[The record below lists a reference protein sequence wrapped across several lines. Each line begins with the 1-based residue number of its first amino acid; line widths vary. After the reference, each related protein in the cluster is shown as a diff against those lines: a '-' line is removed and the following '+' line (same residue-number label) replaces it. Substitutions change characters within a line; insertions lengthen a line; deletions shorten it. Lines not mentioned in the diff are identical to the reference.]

1 MIVGILEL
9 NSKIKYG
16 MTSRNVPIYLFRP
29 LDTKIGLCIVGCSH
43 KDTTSNVLAM
53 ITVEQ
58 WDSPKLTR
66 GTLNK
71 IIGKCGDLQAEQAA
85 LLAHHSL
92 NVWAKFNKE
101 NLNPPTVTYPFV
113 KGYAFNIDPPGC
125 QDIDDVFMIGE
136 DGYYYIIIADVASW
150 VSLNPVIFAKASIVG
165 QTLYTNGKVSAPL
178 LPFEEECSL
187 LPNHIRQGVAL
198 KFKWDD
204 TKIYDTSFEKIS
216 FKNNASFTYENAY
229 TTGCSKLLI
238 DLTRY
243 LSGIDIYNPHN
254 WVEQLMIFYNCE
266 AAKVLVEKQAGILR
280 SQLEPDLEKL
290 ESYKSLGVDLE
301 FLANKSAVYT
311 PPSTDAKHW
320 GLQKDYYCH
329 ATSPIRRFADIIN
342 QMVLCDQIPFEHSID
357 ILNSRSTI
365 SKKYERDM
373 FFLEQV
379 LSSNKRIIEGVV
391 LTNNR
396 VWVAKWKRI
405 ITCKNEFEPGTPG
418 KLVYSVDMNQ
428 PTWKRRMVFR
438 FEGTNYQG

>member
-9 NSKIKYG
+9 SSKIKYG

-58 WDSPKLTR
+58 WDTPKLTR
-66 GTLNK
+66 GNLNK
-71 IIGKCGDLQAEQAA
+71 IIGNCGDLVAEQAA

-92 NVWAKFNKE
+92 NVWAKFKKE
-101 NLNPPTVTYPFV
+101 TLIHPTVTYPFV

-150 VSLNPVIFAKASIVG
+150 VSLNPTIFAKASIVG

-216 FKNNASFTYENAY
+216 FKNNAAFTYENAY

-254 WVEQLMIFYNCE
+254 WIEQLMIFYNCE

-280 SQLEPDLEKL
+280 SQLQPDIEKL

-301 FLANKSAVYT
+301 FLANKSAVYV

-320 GLQKDYYCH
+320 GLQKNYYCH

-342 QMVLCDQIPFEHSID
+342 QMVLCDKIPFEHSID

-379 LSSNKRIIEGVV
+379 LSSNKRIIEGIV

-396 VWVAKWKRI
+396 VWVPRWKRI
-405 ITCKNEFEPGTPG
+405 VTCKNDFEPGKNG

-428 PTWKRRMVFR
+428 STWKRKMVFR
-438 FEGTNYQG
+438 FEDINYQG

>member
-1 MIVGILEL
+1 
-9 NSKIKYG
+9 
-16 MTSRNVPIYLFRP
+16 
-29 LDTKIGLCIVGCSH
+29 
-43 KDTTSNVLAM
+43 M

-58 WDSPKLTR
+58 WDMPKLTR
-66 GTLNK
+66 GVLNK
-71 IIGKCGDLQAEQAA
+71 IIGKCGDLAAEQAA

-92 NVWAKFNKE
+92 NVWGKFNKE
-101 NLNPPTVTYPFV
+101 TLNPPTITYPFV

-150 VSLNPVIFAKASIVG
+150 ISLNPTIFAKASIVG

-187 LPNHIRQGVAL
+187 LPNQIRQGVAL
-198 KFKWDD
+198 KFKWDG
-204 TKIYDTSFEKIS
+204 TKIYDTSFEKVS

-229 TTGCSKLLI
+229 TTGYSKLLI

-254 WVEQLMIFYNCE
+254 WIEQLMIFYNCE
-266 AAKVLVEKQAGILR
+266 AAKVLVQKQAGILR
-280 SQLEPDLEKL
+280 SQLEPDIEKL
-290 ESYKSLGVDLE
+290 EWYKSLGVDLE

-311 PPSTDAKHW
+311 DTSTNRKHW

-357 ILNSRSTI
+357 ILNNRSTI

-379 LSSNKRIIEGVV
+379 LSSNRRIIEGIV
-391 LTNNR
+391 LSDNR
-396 VWVAKWKRI
+396 VWVPRWKRI
-405 ITCKNEFEPGTPG
+405 VTCKNYFEPGTSG
-418 KLVYSVDMNQ
+418 KLIYSVDMNQ
-428 PTWKRRMVFR
+428 STWKRKMVFR
-438 FEGTNYQG
+438 FEDINYQG